1 MKDDV
6 PNLKDYSQRLRDE
19 ASMDLADIQSD
30 GEAKEPTKHTQIIA
44 IYGKGGIGKSFTLA
58 NLSHMMAEMGKR
70 VLLIGCLL
78 YTSPSPRDRQKSRM
92 PSSA

>member
-44 IYGKGGIGKSFTLA
+44 IYG
-58 NLSHMMAEMGKR
+58 LS
-70 VLLIGCLL
+70 LIHI
-78 YTSPSPRDRQKSRM
+78 
-92 PSSA
+92 

>member
-30 GEAKEPTKHTQIIA
+30 GAA
-44 IYGKGGIGKSFTLA
+44 
-58 NLSHMMAEMGKR
+58 
-70 VLLIGCLL
+70 
-78 YTSPSPRDRQKSRM
+78 
-92 PSSA
+92 

>member
-19 ASMDLADIQSD
+19 ANMDIADIQAE
-30 GEAKEPTKHTQIIA
+30 GEKEAPTKHTQIIA

-58 NLSHMMAEMGKR
+58 NPVS
-70 VLLIGCLL
+70 
-78 YTSPSPRDRQKSRM
+78 YTHLTLPTSIQV
-92 PSSA
+92 